1 MVTSSLFLRDA
12 LRPQIF
18 RLAVVSGSAIG
29 LSLLLTMLAT
39 TRALRPVK
47 RIEDS
52 IDRIAQGR
60 VGGEDGGRICFR

>member
-1 MVTSSLFLRDA
+1 MRCS
-12 LRPQIF
+12 PQIV
-18 RLAVVSGSAIG
+18 RLAVVSGGAIG

-60 VGGEDGGRICFR
+60 VGGEEPAGSASG